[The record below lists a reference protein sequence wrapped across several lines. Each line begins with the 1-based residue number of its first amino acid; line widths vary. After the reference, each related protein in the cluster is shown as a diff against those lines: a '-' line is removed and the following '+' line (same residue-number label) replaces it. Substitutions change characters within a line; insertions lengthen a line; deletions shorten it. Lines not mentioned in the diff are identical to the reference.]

1 MFQDLGSKMKVA
13 VLKFKRSI
21 GGALSS
27 RLFRLLIDVL
37 AISVIYFVGHV
48 YRLRMRVL
56 GENPAVRKRVIFGSD
71 PIINNKYWSEAL
83 RRNGIDAQTVVDGVY
98 SINSKEDFD
107 EVRPRGSTPIT
118 GLRAWIIFCKAL
130 RNADWI
136 VMPFSGFFFGKSSV
150 GFKTAGLFRL
160 FRTKVM
166 IIPYGSDVFV
176 YRRLLS
182 LNRQFGL
189 MASYPG
195 AARQQREIARR
206 LDYWTDNADAILPGP
221 LSAEGIGRWTVLT
234 PSILCV
240 DTDEWEPSDRKFRD
254 SDVVRVVHTPNH
266 RGYKGTEYLV
276 AAVEQLILEGHRI
289 ELRLLEGIPNR
300 KVKEVLCRETDILV
314 EQLLSG
320 YGMSAVEGMAAGLVV
335 VANLEER
342 HRSQFLDR
350 HTYFGECPIVSATP
364 ETITD
369 VLRTLV
375 TDARIRRELSELSRK
390 YAERYHSYEFF
401 ASLFSKVCFETIQAE
416 GELETLFDPSFGSW
430 KAAQPLKTPLQNH
443 LLVSPA
449 NQ

>member
-1 MFQDLGSKMKVA
+1 M
-13 VLKFKRSI
+13 
-21 GGALSS
+21 
-27 RLFRLLIDVL
+27 
-37 AISVIYFVGHV
+37 
-48 YRLRMRVL
+48 
-56 GENPAVRKRVIFGSD
+56 
-71 PIINNKYWSEAL
+71 
-83 RRNGIDAQTVVDGVY
+83 Y

-107 EVRPRGSTPIT
+107 EVWPRGSTPIK
-118 GLRAWIIFCKAL
+118 GLQAWIIFYKAL

-150 GFKTAGLFRL
+150 GFRTAGLFRL
-160 FRTKVM
+160 FHTKVM

-195 AARQQREIARR
+195 AARQQREIGKR

-234 PSILCV
+234 PSILCI
-240 DTDEWEPSDRKFRD
+240 DTDEWKPSDRKFRD

-276 AAVEQLILEGHRI
+276 AAVEQLVSEGHRI

-300 KVKEVLCRETDILV
+300 VVKEVLCRETDILV

-369 VLRTLV
+369 VLRRLV
-375 TDARIRRELSELSRK
+375 TDMKIRQELSALSRK

-401 ASLFSKVCFETIQAE
+401 SSLFSKVCFETNQAE
-416 GELETLFDPSFGSW
+416 GVLETLFDPSFGSW
-430 KAAQPLKTPLQNH
+430 KAAQPFKTPLQNH
-443 LLVSPA
+443 LLVPPA

>member
-1 MFQDLGSKMKVA
+1 MKVA
-13 VLKFKRSI
+13 FRKFKRLVGAILGSI
-21 GGALSS
+21 LIH
-27 RLFRLLIDVL
+27 RFFWLLFDVL
-37 AISVIYFVGHV
+37 AISVLYFLGHV
-48 YRLRMRVL
+48 YRLRIRIL
-56 GENPAVRKRVIFGSD
+56 RKNSATRKRVIFGSD

-83 RRNGIDAQTVVDGVY
+83 RRSGIDARTVVDGVY
-98 SINSKEDFD
+98 PVNSREDFD
-107 EVRPRGSTPIT
+107 EVWPRGSTPISD
-118 GLRAWIIFCKAL
+118 LRAWIIFYKAL

-136 VMPFSGFFFGKSSV
+136 VMPFSGFFFGKSPIAYR
-150 GFKTAGLFRL
+150 TAQLFRL
-160 FRTKVM
+160 FDTKVM

-189 MASYPG
+189 MASYPE
-195 AARQQREIARR
+195 AARRQREISRR
-206 LDYWTDNADAILPGP
+206 LDYWTDNADAVIPGP
-221 LSAEGIGRWTVLT
+221 LSPEGIGRWTVLT
-234 PSILCV
+234 PSILCI
-240 DTDEWEPSDRKFRD
+240 DTDTWEPSDRKFGD

-276 AAVEQLILEGHRI
+276 AAVQQLVSEGHRI
-289 ELRLLEGIPNR
+289 ELRLLEGISNR

-320 YGMSAVEGMAAGLVV
+320 YGMSAVEGMASGVVV

-350 HTYFGECPIVSATP
+350 HTYFSECPIVSATP

-369 VLRTLV
+369 VLRRLV
-375 TDARIRRELSELSRK
+375 TNAKLRQELSALSRN

-401 ASLFSKVCFETIQAE
+401 SSLFSKICFETNQAR

-430 KAAQPLKTPLQNH
+430 KSAQPLKTPLQNH
-443 LLVSPA
+443 LLVPPV